1 MQHDLVGSRGEASK
15 ALTILVLKSRSHIAK
30 SVINGSDGAGG
41 FGGWGTE
48 VRSHGLVTGLSRNQV
63 GVSVLKVG
71 GQPG

>member
-1 MQHDLVGSRGEASK
+1 VQRHGVRSRDEASRT
-15 ALTILVLKSRSHIAK
+15 LIILDLKSDSHISE